1 MRFPGRLVLPALMAA
16 GVLAP
21 AASRAQVAAES
32 SSVVQG
38 WDDTQAQ
45 RLFGKLMSPFC
56 PGLTLAQCPSPGADS
71 LRQDIRTRL
80 AAGETPG
87 AITTD
92 YASDWGEQMLGTPP
106 VRDWGVLLWTLPG
119 VLLLGGTVALAL
131 WLRTLRRRAV
141 EILEEQVAAGRAAGE
156 GAPPEPALRRRLD
169 EELEAFEKR
178 L

>member
-1 MRFPGRLVLPALMAA
+1 MRIRNPLWLVASLAL
-16 GVLAP
+16 GSLAP
-21 AASRAQVAAES
+21 RTSPAQLATD
-32 SSVVQG
+32 SSVVRG

-71 LRQDIRTRL
+71 LRQDIRVRL

-87 AITTD
+87 AITTG
-92 YASDWGEQMLGTPP
+92 YAADWGQQMLGTPP

-119 VLLLGGTVALAL
+119 ALLLLGAVALAL
-131 WLRTLRRRAV
+131 WLRTLRRRSA
-141 EILEEQVAAGRAAGE
+141 EALDAQAAGAGP
-156 GAPPEPALRRRLD
+156 GSDGTPLEPALRRRLD
-169 EELEAFEKR
+169 EELEAFERR